1 MRSMVR
7 AALNSIGQVYAIGSW
22 RSPAFVSSGS
32 SIHIQNHQVAIALA
46 GWVSVFVPI
55 ALVVGNA
62 GAEISICIVVI
73 IFLANC
79 IGQRQ
84 LAWAKED
91 WALAVLALWA
101 YGCVRAI
108 FAAHVLES
116 LIQAVIWIRFPLFAV
131 ALANWILVHAE
142 WRRRLMYSTVAAAAF
157 LAADAVLQYFVG
169 TDIIGRPTW
178 GNRLT
183 ATFAAPKVGITIAWI
198 FIPAMLGL
206 LHERGRIISLLFG
219 GLCFVA
225 ILLSGDRMAVIFSLL
240 CLTLLYPLLGT
251 YRKQALIG
259 LSALALLTA
268 TALHLKPEVYDRQ
281 VRSTISAIENV
292 SDTHYGVIWT
302 SAMRMVRD
310 YPLFGVGM
318 ANYRMVCADS
328 HYGPERNE
336 ATGFE
341 RCSTHP
347 HNIYIEWLVET
358 GFIGLS
364 GFILCGFLILRRLF
378 KALLVFRHQQAFLGL
393 LITVAVRLWP
403 LSTSTDFF
411 HAWAAVPFWLVVG
424 WGLSFPTSQEGVRLA
439 PFRSTQ
445 HSSG

>member
-1 MRSMVR
+1 MRSLVR
-7 AALNSIGQVYAIGSW
+7 VALNSVGRVYAIGGW
-22 RSPAFVSSGS
+22 RNPAFVSSGS
-32 SIHIQNHQVAIALA
+32 SGHIEYHTVAISLA

-62 GAEISICIVVI
+62 AAEISICVVVI

-79 IGQRQ
+79 IQQRQ

-91 WALAVLALWA
+91 WVLAVLALWI
-101 YGCVRAI
+101 YSFIRAL
-108 FAAHVLES
+108 FAAHVFES
-116 LIQAVIWIRFPLFAV
+116 LVQAVIWIRFPLFAV
-131 ALANWILVHAE
+131 ALANWIVRAE
-142 WRRRLMYSTVAAAAF
+142 RRRRLMYSTVAAAAF
-157 LAADAVLQYFVG
+157 LAGDAILQYFIG

-183 ATFAAPKVGITIAWI
+183 ATYAAPKAGIIIAWI
-198 FIPAMLGL
+198 FMPAMLGL
-206 LHERGRIISLLFG
+206 LHERGPIISLLFG
-219 GLCFVA
+219 GLCLAA
-225 ILLSGDRMAVIFSLL
+225 ILLSGDRMAVVFCLL
-240 CLTLLYPLLGT
+240 CLALIYPLLAS

-259 LSALALLTA
+259 LSSLALLTA
-268 TALHLKPEVYDRQ
+268 IALHLKPELYDRQ
-281 VRSTISAIENV
+281 VHSTISAIEND

-302 SAMRMVRD
+302 SAMRMIRD

-318 ANYRMVCADS
+318 ANYRVVCADS
-328 HYGPERNE
+328 RYGPKRNE

-364 GFILCGFLILRRLF
+364 GFILCGFLILRRLL
-378 KALLVFRHQQAFLGL
+378 KALMVCRHQQAFLGL

-411 HAWAAVPFWLVVG
+411 HAWAAVPFWLAVG
-424 WGLSFPTSQEGVRLA
+424 WGLSFATGQERVRLA
-439 PFRSTQ
+439 PFRSMQ
-445 HSSG
+445 HSRG